1 MAFCICQ
8 FIDKGLFTMEFY
20 CYDCPRRCG
29 AKRGPAERGGFC
41 GASSLPRVSR
51 AAAHFGE
58 EPCISGSRGSG
69 AIFFTGCN
77 LRCVFCQNRE
87 ISRGGGQGRELTV
100 QQLRDTMLRLR
111 DTGVHNIN
119 LVTPTHY
126 SRAIIEALTGL
137 ELGIPVVWNSSGY
150 ESVETLRRLEGLVQ
164 VYMPDY
170 KYYKQDPA
178 LRYSSAPD
186 YPQVAAAAIK
196 EMFRQR
202 GAYELNDEGLL
213 RSGVLIRHLI
223 LPGQELNAMDVIDF
237 VAEEFPRDSVLFS
250 LMSQYTPMPGLEKHP
265 ELSRRVDGE
274 TNSMLISYMLRRGI
288 SSGYWQ
294 ETGSAT
300 DEMIPDFDLTGLD
313 TSGSLY
319 DN

>member
-150 ESVETLRRLEGLVQ
+150 ESVETLRWLEGLVQ

-186 YPQVAAAAIK
+186 YPEVAAAAIK

-202 GAYELNDEGLL
+202 GAYELDNEGLL